1 MWDHDPIAMI
11 QTRGAS
17 DPSLPAGFK
26 LVRLGRNGPRGRQT
40 QEAWLKGKEV
50 EGARMVQRM
59 QYGRD
64 GAERLTEFR
73 RVGAERWEKGVVL
86 DGGRGAASTESEAI
100 REEVRDC
107 SELKPDIPPTHLVV
121 GCVG

>member
-1 MWDHDPIAMI
+1 MRDHDPIAMI
-11 QTRGAS
+11 QTRRGEASTESEAIRGAS

-40 QEAWLKGKEV
+40 QESWLKGKEV

-73 RVGAERWEKGVVL
+73 RVGAERWKKGVVL
-86 DGGRGAASTESEAI
+86 DGGR
-100 REEVRDC
+100 
-107 SELKPDIPPTHLVV
+107 K
-121 GCVG
+121 